1 MGEKQE
7 RTPAEGWLD
16 KATAGIRFG
25 PDRKEVRR
33 ELEEH
38 LEDKAL
44 DFQRIFPDLTAEEA
58 KERAAS
64 EMGDPA
70 EIGKELAK
78 VHRPWLGYLWRV
90 SQVVL
95 GLACLSLLWS
105 GIVGAGLPLP
115 AVERD
120 GFLQRLLGG
129 RRSGLFGAVGCGRPA
144 HDQ

>member
-44 DFQRIFPDLTAEEA
+44 DLQRIFPDLTAEEA

-64 EMGDPA
+64 DMGDPV

-78 VHRPWLGYLWRV
+78 IHRPWLGYIWRA
-90 SQVVL
+90 SQVLL
-95 GLACLSLLWS
+95 GLVLLSFLAE
-105 GIVGAGLPLP
+105 VGTLAPHY
-115 AVERD
+115 
-120 GFLQRLLGG
+120 
-129 RRSGLFGAVGCGRPA
+129 C
-144 HDQ
+144 

>member
-44 DFQRIFPDLTAEEA
+44 DLQRIFPGLTEAEA

-64 EMGDPA
+64 DMGDPV

-78 VHRPWLGYLWRV
+78 IHRPWLGYLWRA
-90 SQVVL
+90 SQVLL
-95 GLACLSLLWS
+95 GLVLLSFLVS
-105 GIVGAGLPLP
+105 GRGG
-115 AVERD
+115 D
-120 GFLQRLLGG
+120 LGPP
-129 RRSGLFGAVGCGRPA
+129 CGYPK
-144 HDQ
+144 